1 MTNLGA
7 LEQFKEV
14 GVTSQ
19 VDGAS
24 PHTLVAMLFSGLLDR
39 LAQAR
44 GYMERGEL
52 GQQGQMISKSIAIV
66 DSLRA
71 SLDRGQGG
79 ELGQRLFDLYDH
91 MEMRLVQANSQSDTV
106 AVEEV
111 MGLVRELK
119 SGWDEIAPGVG
130 EHVG

>member
-1 MTNLGA
+1 MTNIAA
-7 LEQFKEV
+7 LDQFKEV

-24 PHTLVAMLFSGLLDR
+24 PHTLVAMLFSGLLDQ

-44 GYMERGEL
+44 GFMERGEL
-52 GQQGQMISKSIAIV
+52 GQQGQMIGKSIAIV

-91 MEMRLVQANSQSDTV
+91 MEVRLLQANSQSDAV

-111 MGLVRELK
+111 MNLVRELK
-119 SGWDEIAPGVG
+119 SGWDEIAPGVD